1 MKTSITNYIISFIAI
16 VSASVLYNWYEEKQ
30 LKMKEMNDYT
40 DIQKYLL
47 SDEDLGKSVKP
58 ILWIHIPYEYN
69 SRNWISFGSRTSLEL
84 NQPYLYLTIKSIIM
98 KCDESF
104 KICVIDDTSF
114 EKLIPGW
121 NINMKT
127 ISRPIITNMRELGM
141 MKLLYMY
148 GGMICPCSFLCM
160 RNLIGMYEK
169 GTRTGNMFICENN
182 DRSVSS
188 TETQFIPD
196 ISFCGSPKE
205 NYEVKELTH
214 FIQHIISTDYTA
226 ESRFLNEIGQWCLRK
241 IKMGKIVLINGI
253 EIGVKCENSR
263 PIKIE
268 DLMSSNYLDL
278 SSETYGIFIP
288 ARDILM
294 RRQYEWFARLSEK
307 QVLESDTIIG
317 KYMLINVGSGVR
329 NGRAN
334 FVEPLQNKPE
344 KWVGFWKTPNVSLY
358 GQKPN
363 FLGDNI
369 LVEKYPNY

>member
-1 MKTSITNYIISFIAI
+1 MKSSITHYIISVIMI

-30 LKMKEMNDYT
+30 LKMREMNDYT

-69 SRNWISFGSRTSLEL
+69 SRNWTSFGSRSSLEL

-104 KICVIDDTSF
+104 KICLIDDTSF

-121 NINMKT
+121 NINMNT
-127 ISRPIITNMRELGM
+127 ISQPIITNMRQLGM
-141 MKLLYMY
+141 MKLLHIY
-148 GGMICPCSFLCM
+148 GGMVCPCSFLCM

-169 GTRTGNMFICENN
+169 GTRNGKMFICENN
-182 DRSVSS
+182 DRSISS
-188 TETQFIPD
+188 TETQFTPD
-196 ISFCGSPKE
+196 IHFCGASKDTDV
-205 NYEVKELTH
+205 VKDLSH
-214 FIQHIISTDYTA
+214 FIQHIISTDSTA
-226 ESRFLNEIGQWCLRK
+226 ESKFVDDIGQWCLYK
-241 IKMGKIVLINGI
+241 IQMGKIILINGM
-253 EIGVKCENSR
+253 EIGIKCENSK

-268 DLMSSNYLDL
+268 ELMSSNYLDL
-278 SSETYGIFIP
+278 YPETYGILIP

-317 KYMLINVGSGVR
+317 KYVLITSTTNKNVLL
-329 NGRAN
+329 
-334 FVEPLQNKPE
+334 EPLKTKPE

-363 FLGDNI
+363 FLGDN
-369 LVEKYPNY
+369 LLMEKYPNY

>member
-1 MKTSITNYIISFIAI
+1 MKSSITNYIISIIVI

-30 LKMKEMNDYT
+30 LKMKEMNDFT

-47 SDEDLGKSVKP
+47 SDEDLGKSGKP

-69 SRNWISFGSRTSLEL
+69 SRNWTSFGSRSSLEL

-98 KCDESF
+98 KCDDSF
-104 KICVIDDTSF
+104 KICLIDDTSF

-121 NINMKT
+121 NINMNT
-127 ISRPIITNMRELGM
+127 ISQPIITNMRQLGM
-141 MKLLYMY
+141 IKLLHIY

-160 RNLIGMYEK
+160 KNLIGMYEK
-169 GTRTGNMFICENN
+169 GTRNDKMFICENN
-182 DRSVSS
+182 DRSISS
-188 TETQFIPD
+188 TETQFAPD
-196 ISFCGSPKE
+196 IHFCGAPKDTHV
-205 NYEVKELTH
+205 VKDLSH
-214 FIQHIISTDYTA
+214 FIQHVISTDSTA
-226 ESRFLNEIGQWCLRK
+226 ESKFANDIGQWCLHK
-241 IKMGKIVLINGI
+241 IQMGKIILINGM
-253 EIGVKCENSR
+253 EIGIKCENSK

-268 DLMSSNYLDL
+268 ELMSSNYLDL
-278 SSETYGIFIP
+278 YPETYGILIP

-317 KYMLINVGSGVR
+317 KYILITSTTNRNVLL
-329 NGRAN
+329 
-334 FVEPLQNKPE
+334 EPLKNKPE

-363 FLGDNI
+363 FLGDN
-369 LVEKYPNY
+369 LLMETYPNY

>member
-1 MKTSITNYIISFIAI
+1 MKSSITNYIISFIVI

-30 LKMKEMNDYT
+30 LKMKEMNDFT

-69 SRNWISFGSRTSLEL
+69 SRNWTSFGSRSSLEL

-98 KCDESF
+98 KCDDSF
-104 KICVIDDTSF
+104 KICLIDDTSF

-121 NINMKT
+121 NINMNT
-127 ISRPIITNMRELGM
+127 ISQPIITNMRQLGM
-141 MKLLYMY
+141 MKLLHIY

-160 RNLIGMYEK
+160 QNLIGMYEK
-169 GTRTGNMFICENN
+169 GTRNEKMFICENN
-182 DRSVSS
+182 DRSISS
-188 TETQFIPD
+188 TETQFAPD
-196 ISFCGSPKE
+196 IHFCGAPKDTHV
-205 NYEVKELTH
+205 VKDLSH
-214 FIQHIISTDYTA
+214 FIQHVISTDSTA
-226 ESRFLNEIGQWCLRK
+226 ESKFANDIGQWCLHK
-241 IKMGKIVLINGI
+241 IQMGKIILINGM
-253 EIGVKCENSR
+253 EIGIKCENSK

-268 DLMSSNYLDL
+268 ELMSSNYLDL
-278 SSETYGIFIP
+278 YPETYGILIP

-317 KYMLINVGSGVR
+317 KYILITSTTNRNVLL
-329 NGRAN
+329 
-334 FVEPLQNKPE
+334 EPLKNKPE

-363 FLGDNI
+363 FLGDN
-369 LVEKYPNY
+369 LLMEKYPNY